1 MGKQYLIANI
11 ATSNGAIFN
20 DFHDSI
26 EVADTSFDSEEMSEL
41 LEKAKNHYFKDNET
55 LTIPTSE
62 GQVRVINCS
71 QIVSV
76 DLEVVSEEEFFAREE
91 EKQKAKEK
99 REKDQQ
105 NYENLLKDSRDSFQE
120 FYDKV
125 NNKN

>member
-1 MGKQYLIANI
+1 MGKQFLIANI

-26 EVADTSFDSEEMSEL
+26 EVADTSLDSKEMSEL

-55 LTIPTSE
+55 LTIPISE
-62 GQVRVINCS
+62 SQVRIINCS

-76 DLEVVSEEEFFAREE
+76 DLEVVSEEEFSTREE
-91 EKQKAKEK
+91 ERKKAIEK
-99 REKDQQ
+99 REIDQQ
-105 NYENLLKDSRDSFQE
+105 NYEKLIKDSRDSFQE